1 MLIKYQRINGII
13 AGIKKTFF
21 KELKLYLKKVQINF
35 QKLGKNV

>member
-1 MLIKYQRINGII
+1 MLIKCQRINGIS

-21 KELKLYLKKVQINF
+21 KALNLYLKKVQINF